1 MATVRLLHAPHNC
14 NFPSADRRITARVK
28 ALPRSVSRFHQE
40 VSLMKFR
47 HRLGRLRFPIIALA
61 SVAALAPATATARPA
76 DPATAKWQ
84 TYEAQISQLS
94 PVQLAAAFGTAVS
107 TAKVGDTPA
116 DFPGARRAPKYNG
129 PASISV
135 VRPERTIVRD
145 VDEVLPIVLSSTA
158 LLIALL
164 GTGYMVVRVRAVSR
178 AGVGRTP

>member
-1 MATVRLLHAPHNC
+1 
-14 NFPSADRRITARVK
+14 
-28 ALPRSVSRFHQE
+28 
-40 VSLMKFR
+40 MKFR
-47 HRLGRLRFPIIALA
+47 HRLGRLRVPIIALA
-61 SVAALAPATATARPA
+61 VVAALAPATVTARPA
-76 DPATAKWQ
+76 DPVTAKWQ
-84 TYEAQISQLS
+84 SYEQRISQL
-94 PVQLAAAFGTAVS
+94 PPAQLAAAFATAVP

-116 DFPGARRAPKYNG
+116 DFPGASRAPEYNG

-178 AGVGRTP
+178 ARIGRTP